1 MLKNIHIKRF
11 TKDPSAQ
18 GCIEP
23 EDRSWQLVIDAKG
36 FPHLYVRVKLA
47 DEGDT
52 GGVTHGF
59 LALDDMLPEGTTVED
74 IMTSEF
80 GGKLTPEEE
89 AEEHAKY
96 MTDIEAGK
104 RPPCPR

>member
-1 MLKNIHIKRF
+1 MQNVHIKRF
-11 TKDPSAQ
+11 AKDPTAQ

-23 EDRSWQLVIDAKG
+23 EDRSWQLVLDAKG
-36 FPHLYVRVKLA
+36 FPHLYVRVTLEE
-47 DEGDT
+47 DGD
-52 GGVTHGF
+52 GMSHGF

-74 IMTSEF
+74 LMTSEF

-89 AEEHAKY
+89 AKEFAKY
-96 MTDIEAGK
+96 KADMDAGK

>member
-11 TKDPSAQ
+11 AKDPTAQ

-36 FPHLYVRVKLA
+36 FPHLYVRVKLEEDDGA
-47 DEGDT
+47 FS
-52 GGVTHGF
+52 HGM

-74 IMTSEF
+74 IMTGEF
-80 GGKLTPEEE
+80 GGRLTPKEE

-96 MTDIEAGK
+96 MADIEAGK